1 MTIAIGNDHVGYQ
14 LKQIIIPLLESKGY
28 TVKDFG
34 CFTGDEIRQ
43 YPIYADR
50 VARAVAGGACEKG
63 ILICGTGAG
72 MEIAANKIKGIRAV
86 CCSEPYTAKM
96 ATEHNNANILCF
108 GARVVGSEMA
118 KMIVEAYL
126 DARYE
131 ERHQVRIDMITEM
144 EETNALHKMIPDDE

>member
-1 MTIAIGNDHVGYQ
+1 MTIAIGNDHVGYH
-14 LKQIIIPLLESKGY
+14 LKQAIIPLLESKGY
-28 TVKDFG
+28 AVKDFG
-34 CFTGDEIRQ
+34 CFTDEIRQ
-43 YPIYADR
+43 YPIYAER
-50 VARAVAGGACEKG
+50 VARAVAGGECEKG

-108 GARVVGSEMA
+108 GARVVGTELA

-126 DARYE
+126 DAAYE
-131 ERHQVRIDMITEM
+131 TRHQVRIDMITEM
-144 EETNALHKMIPDDE
+144 EQTNALHKMIPDNE

>member
-1 MTIAIGNDHVGYQ
+1 MTIAVGNDHVGYQ
-14 LKQIIIPLLESKGY
+14 LKKIIIPLLEGRGLL
-28 TVKDFG
+28 VRDFG
-34 CFTGDEIRQ
+34 CHDDAVSQ
-43 YPIYADR
+43 YPVYANR
-50 VARAVAGGACEKG
+50 VAQAVAKGECDKG

-108 GARVVGSEMA
+108 GARVVGPEMA

-126 DARYE
+126 DAAYE
-131 ERHQVRIDMITEM
+131 PRHQVRIDMITEM
-144 EETNALHKMIPDDE
+144 ERTNQLRSPIPGDK